1 MQGSTWVYLLSA
13 LICLWML
20 VLTVTQC
27 TMQARNSRTLRAVV
41 TLLNSVE
48 GQLTSSSMTSSLS
61 LTGMLDSDKIEGT
74 LQCIDAKMLQLS
86 TESQQ
91 LRAHVSDL
99 QANDKLSSLDLTM
112 QRVLD
117 LADNA
122 TKLMEAW
129 TKEIPPRIKD
139 IYQFTSGLN
148 TTHKAVSVMALDMQK
163 SFSLQETL
171 SDGLL
176 RQGREALQHTQSEQ
190 KSQAE
195 KLNELKTDQKAQAEK
210 LGELKVI
217 TKVITEELR
226 NSIKQAL
233 QKEFTGM
240 AGHTQSSFRGLNV
253 LIPSWKELK
262 DSMNNAIQYLVQANQ
277 HDPKMKEDL
286 QTLSESSV
294 NTENRALRL
303 ESQVAVLQE
312 TLTEVQDTVLQ
323 VREAQN
329 LHQEQLQQLLERT
342 PKLPKRT
349 PPPTEAAA
357 PPQTAQGPQQP
368 SHALTLPPESHMRF
382 PPDNSHPIRR
392 REKSLYSATHG
403 SQDALAKR
411 LHRAAAALADLAAV
425 AHDPVK
431 AALQQLLER
440 LEAEAPTV
448 MLLRDALESLANFLA
463 EHQRLPRRGREASAP
478 GKAA

>member
-1 MQGSTWVYLLSA
+1 MYLLSA

-226 NSIKQAL
+226 NSIKQVSL
-233 QKEFTGM
+233 DVHVSRTKSEQKTGGAAERVYWHGGSHSVLFPRTECAHSFLEGIERLHEQRHPIPR
-240 AGHTQSSFRGLNV
+240 AGEPTRPQDEGG
-253 LIPSWKELK
+253 P
-262 DSMNNAIQYLVQANQ
+262 AN
-277 HDPKMKEDL
+277 
-286 QTLSESSV
+286 
-294 NTENRALRL
+294 
-303 ESQVAVLQE
+303 
-312 TLTEVQDTVLQ
+312 
-323 VREAQN
+323 
-329 LHQEQLQQLLERT
+329 LERE
-342 PKLPKRT
+342 L
-349 PPPTEAAA
+349 
-357 PPQTAQGPQQP
+357 
-368 SHALTLPPESHMRF
+368 
-382 PPDNSHPIRR
+382 
-392 REKSLYSATHG
+392 
-403 SQDALAKR
+403 SQ
-411 LHRAAAALADLAAV
+411 H
-425 AHDPVK
+425 
-431 AALQQLLER
+431 
-440 LEAEAPTV
+440 
-448 MLLRDALESLANFLA
+448 
-463 EHQRLPRRGREASAP
+463 
-478 GKAA
+478 